1 MKKLIILKTQ
11 LAEAAKFARS
21 KRHAHKRLA
30 VILLDNFLEIQLS
43 AMMKNLFHLDGSWYR
58 PNKKHTP
65 SERNKILNFHGELL
79 KACVK
84 ENIISSDDKAIVSFC
99 HNIRNNLYHQGD
111 EDTILTKVALSL
123 MQEIIVR
130 YQLGWKN
137 GKLGFSY
144 SKDDTDPY
152 ASKDASPGKA
162 DSDEEWK
169 YFLARYFNCIDK
181 RAKPPQQMLSEY
193 LLIKLGES
201 EDWFTYV
208 DAEHST
214 FFPSMA
220 DWGFNEYLVHFS
232 FYEKEK
238 EKIEMLPKNS
248 TVEDPRIA
256 FNRLY
261 SAYQKTWKPI
271 KKNRLD
277 ILTRESRAL
286 ADLTPA
292 KCIEKYLNLREEVL
306 LIHGT
311 FKSAAGIIDQLV
323 EEQIER
329 SRLG

>member
-1 MKKLIILKTQ
+1 MNKLIILKTQ
-11 LAEAAKFARS
+11 LAEAAQFARS
-21 KRHAHKRLA
+21 ERHAHRRLA

-43 AMMKNLFHLDGSWYR
+43 SMMKNIFRLDGSWYR

-65 SERNKILNFHGELL
+65 SERNKILKYHHELL
-79 KACVK
+79 NACVK
-84 ENIISSDDKAIVSFC
+84 ENIISAADKAIISFC

-111 EDTILTKVALSL
+111 EDTMLTIVALVF
-123 MQEIIVR
+123 MQEIIMR

-137 GKLGFSY
+137 GQLGFSY
-144 SKDDTDPY
+144 KKDDVDPY
-152 ASKDASPGKA
+152 ASKETSQSNA

-169 YFLARYFNCIDK
+169 YFLNKYFRPIATHSK
-181 RAKPPQQMLSEY
+181 SPQQILSEY
-193 LLIKLGES
+193 LLSKLSES
-201 EDWFTYV
+201 EDWFAYV
-208 DAEHST
+208 DAEHSA
-214 FFPSMA
+214 FFPSLA

-238 EKIEMLPKNS
+238 EQIEMLPKNA
-248 TVEDPRIA
+248 TGEDPRIA

-261 SAYQKTWKPI
+261 AAYQKTWKPK

-277 ILTRESRAL
+277 ILKRESIAL

-292 KCIEKYLNLREEVL
+292 KCIEKYLTMREEVM

-311 FKSAAGIIDQLV
+311 FQSAAGIIDQLV

>member
-11 LAEAAKFARS
+11 LAEAAKFGRS

-43 AMMKNLFHLDGSWYR
+43 AMMKNLFYLDGSWYR

-84 ENIISSDDKAIVSFC
+84 ENIISSDDKAIISFC

-111 EDTILTKVALSL
+111 EDTILTKVSL
-123 MQEIIVR
+123 FFMQETITR

-137 GKLGFSY
+137 GHLGFNHW
-144 SKDDTDPY
+144 KDAIDPY
-152 ASKDASPGKA
+152 ASKETSSINA

-169 YFLARYFNCIDK
+169 YFLAKHFNCIDK
-181 RAKPPQQMLSEY
+181 RAKPPQKMLSEY
-193 LLIKLGES
+193 LLIKLRES
-201 EDWFTYV
+201 EDWFAYV
-208 DAEHST
+208 DAEHSS

-220 DWGFNEYLVHFS
+220 GWGFNEYLMHFS

-238 EKIEMLPKNS
+238 EQIEMLPKS
-248 TVEDPRIA
+248 TTDEDPRLA

-261 SAYQKTWKPI
+261 AAYQKTWKP
-271 KKNRLD
+271 KKKSRLD
-277 ILTRESRAL
+277 ILRREAAAL
-286 ADLTPA
+286 AELTPA
-292 KCIEKYLNLREEVL
+292 KCIEKYLTLREEIL
-306 LIHGT
+306 LIHGA
-311 FKSAAGIIDQLV
+311 FQSAAGIIDQLV

-329 SRLG
+329 SRLS